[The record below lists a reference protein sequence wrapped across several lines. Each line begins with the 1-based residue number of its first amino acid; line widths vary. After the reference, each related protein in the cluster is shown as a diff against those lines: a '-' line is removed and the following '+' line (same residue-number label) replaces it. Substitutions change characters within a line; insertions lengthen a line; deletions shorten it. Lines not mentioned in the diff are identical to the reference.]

1 MTRAIMRNGSI
12 GGSFDGTWQQYGVYE
27 ENWLVRLASNLS
39 YLEGASLS
47 DCGLTAWN
55 ALYGLKAVKPG
66 DWVLVQG
73 TGGVSLFAIQ
83 VTIHCSSSLIN
94 GQSNT
99 NTSLQ
104 KLEGLKLSLQR
115 HLLASTS
122 YSNALVLTILSII
135 RKIKTGDSRHEISP
149 RMKKD
154 LTISLTSGAK
164 KRCLIA

>member
-1 MTRAIMRNGSI
+1 MRNGSI

-55 ALYGLKAVKPG
+55 ALYGLKAFKPG

-83 VTIHCSSSLIN
+83 VTMHCSISLATN
-94 GQSNT
+94 GLSNM

-115 HLLASTS
+115 RLLANTS
-122 YSNALVLTILSII
+122 YFNALVLIILSII
-135 RKIKTGDSRHEISP
+135 RKIKTGDSQHGISP